1 MVCALHEFNYNLTV
15 VIVAIVTLL
24 NLIYALFIL
33 QGFQTALGI
42 LVGLLTCNNLQT
54 FMTIKTTYIYT

>member
-1 MVCALHEFNYNLTV
+1 MYIYFVGFDNIGLIQFN
-15 VIVAIVTLL
+15 
-24 NLIYALFIL
+24 ALFIL
-33 QGFQTALGI
+33 QGFQTALGL